1 MRMILMMTMVMMVV
15 MIMIITRVDLNAD
28 RVLPCT
34 AR

>member
-1 MRMILMMTMVMMVV
+1 MRMILMMTRMMMVV
-15 MIMIITRVDLNAD
+15 MIMTRVDLNAD